1 MDRPIGP
8 AQGRTAMTELTVYRD
23 NDPSELAVV
32 ASDRTEISSLLY
44 AAGVRYEL
52 WKADIELSKDAS
64 DEEILRAYGREIKR
78 LSDQEGYNSID
89 VFRIAPD
96 NPNRDV
102 FRKKFL
108 AEHTHDEDEVR
119 FFVEGSAAFYLHI
132 GDKVY
137 RTVCTRGDL
146 LSVPAGTP
154 HWFDMGPEPSFTAI
168 RLFVSPDGWVAK
180 FTGSAIADTLPL
192 FDRAATEP
200 VEALVQAQS

>member
-1 MDRPIGP
+1 
-8 AQGRTAMTELTVYRD
+8 MTELAIYRD
-23 NDPSELAVV
+23 ADPSDSPIVTSNRE
-32 ASDRTEISSLLY
+32 EIALLLE

-52 WKADIELSKDAS
+52 WNAEAELERDADDQQILAAYATEIARLSK
-64 DEEILRAYGREIKR
+64 E
-78 LSDQEGYNSID
+78 QGYNSVD

-96 NPNRDV
+96 NPNRNT
-102 FRKKFL
+102 FRHKFL

-154 HWFDMGPEPSFTAI
+154 HWFDMGPEPRFTAI
-168 RLFVSPDGWVAK
+168 RLFVSPEGWVAT
-180 FTGSAIADTLPL
+180 FTGSAIAETLPL
-192 FDRAATEP
+192 FEDQAASHAE
-200 VEALVQAQS
+200 LSL